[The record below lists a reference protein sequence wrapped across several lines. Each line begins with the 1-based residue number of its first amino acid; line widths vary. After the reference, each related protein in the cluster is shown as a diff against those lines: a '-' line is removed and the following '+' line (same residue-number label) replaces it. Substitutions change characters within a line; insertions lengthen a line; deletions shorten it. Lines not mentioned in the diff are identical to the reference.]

1 LHAIAAASAPITL
14 TVPRLIVNADDFGLT
29 HGINDGIR
37 IAHSTGI
44 VTSASLMALAP
55 AAADAARG
63 ASEHPQL
70 SVGLHFV
77 EDRPEILEDPA
88 LLAGRFDAQLERFR
102 ELMGR
107 DPTHVDSH
115 HHVHMTRM
123 RAFAAIVAPIGVPL
137 RGEGRIAYIR
147 DFYAHTSLGRSD
159 IARVGRARLLALVAA
174 HADHELIELGCH
186 PAKATAELSSS
197 YRDERVAELA
207 SLTASGLRAE
217 LLAAGFELASFAS
230 A

>member
-1 LHAIAAASAPITL
+1 
-14 TVPRLIVNADDFGLT
+14 VPRLIVNADDFGLT
-29 HGINDGIR
+29 RDVNEGIR

-55 AAADAARG
+55 AAADAARA

-88 LLAGRFDAQLERFR
+88 QLAKTFEAQLERFR
-102 ELMGR
+102 ELTGR

-123 RAFAAIVAPIGVPL
+123 WAFAAMVAPIGVPL
-137 RGEGRIAYIR
+137 RGAGRIAYIGE
-147 DFYAHTSLGRSD
+147 FYAHTPQGRSE

-174 HADHELIELGCH
+174 HAHDELIELGCH
-186 PAKATAELSSS
+186 PAEATAELNSS
-197 YRDERVAELA
+197 YRD
-207 SLTASGLRAE
+207 
-217 LLAAGFELASFAS
+217 
-230 A
+230 